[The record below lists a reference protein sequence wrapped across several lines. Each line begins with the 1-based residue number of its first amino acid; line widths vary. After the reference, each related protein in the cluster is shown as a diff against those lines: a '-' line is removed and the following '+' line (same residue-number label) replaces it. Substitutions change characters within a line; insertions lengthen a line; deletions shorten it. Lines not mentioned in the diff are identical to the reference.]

1 MMKQLYDITEVCSML
16 GTTSRTLR
24 YYEDQGLIA
33 STVIPPSAR
42 RRYTQEQI
50 DTVKHVLALRTLGLS
65 VKTIKELSRKQ
76 TSLRDA
82 ILLHRAELIRFM
94 AEKQKQINLLGEVLH
109 DIDTSKT
116 DPVKIKHT
124 IECTDE
130 QIKIAEI
137 CTEAIINGDYTVLY
151 PYFSDD
157 MRIVLPEDVFAHS
170 IKMTTAPIGKYISKG
185 TLFRDKNNP
194 NVMIYPLKYEK
205 MMYRLKYVFHGET
218 ICGIWTDY
226 E

>member
-1 MMKQLYDITEVCSML
+1 MVKQLYDITEVCSML

-24 YYEDQGLIA
+24 YYEDQGLIT
-33 STVIPPSAR
+33 STVMPPSTR
-42 RRYTQEQI
+42 RKYTQEQI
-50 DTVKHVLALRTLGLS
+50 DTVKNVLALRTLGLS
-65 VKTIKELSRKQ
+65 VKTIKELSKKQ

-82 ILLHRAELIRFM
+82 ILSHRAELIRLIS
-94 AEKQKQINLLGEVLH
+94 EKQKQINLLGEVLH

-116 DPVKIKHT
+116 DNLKIKHT

-137 CTEAIINGDYTVLY
+137 CTEAIINGNYSVLY
-151 PYFSDD
+151 QYFSDD
-157 MRIVLPEDVFAHS
+157 MRIVLPEDALAHS

-194 NVMIYPLKYEK
+194 NFIIFPLKHEK
-205 MMYRLKYVFHGET
+205 MIYRLKYVFYGET